1 MKYIKNWTGAVLFI
15 AVYKFLIE
23 SFPYLNFFS
32 LERSWLQ
39 ASLLNLIFV
48 IIVSISCEI
57 IFKSLKKETK
67 IKINYG
73 SFFILAGFVLSFII
87 ILFNIP
93 GTLFDN
99 SLNINFLLYGF
110 YPLAGAAG
118 YVLFNRVTNSAFTMA
133 TSIVLIANTL
143 LSFIYVNYFYWK
155 WLLNRLHPLY
165 YKEWSLFFWLFSN
178 TTKYTLCCIW
188 KRVLWFTYCI
198 NTPVTWIKTFIYCL
212 WFLIH
217 LKFGLTTMQ
226 NMQYL
231 LLFLPMQEPQ

>member
-87 ILFNIP
+87 ILFTIP

-110 YPLAGAAG
+110 YPL
-118 YVLFNRVTNSAFTMA
+118 
-133 TSIVLIANTL
+133 
-143 LSFIYVNYFYWK
+143 
-155 WLLNRLHPLY
+155 
-165 YKEWSLFFWLFSN
+165 
-178 TTKYTLCCIW
+178 
-188 KRVLWFTYCI
+188 
-198 NTPVTWIKTFIYCL
+198 
-212 WFLIH
+212 
-217 LKFGLTTMQ
+217 
-226 NMQYL
+226 
-231 LLFLPMQEPQ
+231 